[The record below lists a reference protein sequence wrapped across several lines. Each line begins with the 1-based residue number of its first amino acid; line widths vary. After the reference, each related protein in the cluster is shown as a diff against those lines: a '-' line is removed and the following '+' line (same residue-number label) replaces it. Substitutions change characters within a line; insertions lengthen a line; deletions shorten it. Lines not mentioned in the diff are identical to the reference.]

1 MSVPLP
7 QKSEIAPP
15 KNKSKQPGYLR
26 LLLEKKKKKS
36 KSIQTK
42 KRRHTGLQWK
52 GSLFSTL
59 QSALF
64 SSLKQIPI
72 KFWQYKFNEWTKIRE
87 KSIVPTNS
95 SGCWQKIKNQW
106 GK

>member
-42 KRRHTGLQWK
+42 KRRHTGLQ
-52 GSLFSTL
+52 
-59 QSALF
+59 
-64 SSLKQIPI
+64 
-72 KFWQYKFNEWTKIRE
+72 
-87 KSIVPTNS
+87 
-95 SGCWQKIKNQW
+95 
-106 GK
+106 